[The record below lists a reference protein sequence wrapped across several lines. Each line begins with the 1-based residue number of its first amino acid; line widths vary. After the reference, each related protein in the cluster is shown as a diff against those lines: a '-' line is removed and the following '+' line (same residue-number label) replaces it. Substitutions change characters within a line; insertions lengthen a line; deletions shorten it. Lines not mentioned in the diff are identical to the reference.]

1 MRVKAILVGATLAIL
16 VVAGSAR
23 ADSIFQ
29 ELRWCGEDDSDR
41 SLVACTAVIQ
51 WSHGRPPAKVLAEAY
66 TDRANIYGDRGD
78 TDKAIADFT
87 NAIHHDPTRDDAFVG
102 RGMQYYD
109 HGDYKHAVA
118 DFDAAVRLNP
128 NEATNWAWRGR
139 AKAHLGDMGGADADI
154 EHAHHIDPQVEDS
167 MPNEEE

>member
-23 ADSIFQ
+23 ADSVFQ
-29 ELRWCGEDDSDR
+29 ELRWCGDDDSDR
-41 SLVACTAVIQ
+41 SLAACTAVIE
-51 WSHGRPPAKVLAEAY
+51 WSHGKPPAKVLAEAY
-66 TDRANIYGDRGD
+66 TDRANIYVDRSD

-87 NAIHHDPTRDDAFVG
+87 NAIHHDPTRDDALVG
-102 RGMQYYD
+102 RGMLYYD
-109 HGDYKHAVA
+109 QGDYKHAVA
-118 DFDAAVRLNP
+118 DFDAAVRVNP

-139 AKAHLGDMGGADADI
+139 AKVHLGDMAGGSADI
-154 EHAHHIDPQVEDS
+154 EHAHHIDPQVEGS